1 MRILFK
7 LTTLIIILC
16 LLSAAAYVFY
26 KRVLRPNPIAHAP
39 PTASERASLV
49 QQKQHSR
56 YLLGS
61 NTNELRE
68 DNASIPFIDLFKSS
82 IPFADTHPW
91 LSSDD
96 VIYDSNGWP
105 TDLKGGVAGTKFLNR
120 LPANT
125 VPDGLYTVLYDGI
138 GELQYGNDARLQ
150 SRQPGKDIIEIT
162 AGKDQILNASLII
175 KSLNTSNPLR
185 NIKVLLP
192 GGICEGNPYQRVDSD
207 AACGTQRYLSFEYHH
222 AKLQFNPDYL
232 NFMKDFRV
240 VRFMNMSGITRNSVE
255 QWSDRNTLNQ
265 STWAG
270 KEGSRGAP
278 LEVMVSLANRL
289 QADAWFSMPHR
300 ASDDYI
306 RQFAHYVAT
315 HLDPSL
321 KVYIEYSNEVWNNI
335 FIHRKYAI
343 EQGLKRQL
351 DSDPQTAGIK
361 FYAARSVEIFKLWE
375 SAFGGT
381 QRLLRT
387 LSGWSANER
396 LTSQLLS
403 YEQTHR
409 YTDVFAIAPYF
420 YALPE
425 VLRKAKDVDDVFEA
439 MLDEGSNYGL
449 SASIEQ
455 IQTQAALVN
464 EFGVEL
470 VAYEGGQHLV
480 DWETRTVGQ
489 HPNPLLYAANRDP
502 RMGEIYRRYLRAWKA
517 SGAKVFV
524 HFSAPRIYSWYGSW
538 GAKEHIAQPREQ
550 APKYDALLDYLESN
564 R

>member
-1 MRILFK
+1 V
-7 LTTLIIILC
+7 ILC
-16 LLSAAAYVFY
+16 LLAAAGYVFY
-26 KRVLRPNPIAHAP
+26 KRVLKPNPIPHAP
-39 PTASERASLV
+39 PTASERATLIL
-49 QQKQHSR
+49 QKQHSR
-56 YLLGS
+56 YFLGT

-82 IPFADTHPW
+82 IPFPDTHPW
-91 LSSDD
+91 LSSKG
-96 VIYDSNGWP
+96 VVYDKDGWP
-105 TDLKGGVAGTKFLNR
+105 VDLKGGVAGTKFLNR
-120 LPANT
+120 LPAGT
-125 VPDGLYTVLYDGI
+125 VPDGLYTVLYEGT
-138 GELQYGNDARLQ
+138 GELQYGNDARLV
-150 SRQPGKDIIEIT
+150 SRQPGKDIIEIK

-175 KSLNTSNPLR
+175 KSINASNPLR

-192 GGICEGNPYQRVDSD
+192 GGICEGSPYRRVDSNT
-207 AACGTQRYLSFEYHH
+207 ACGKQRYLSFDQHH
-222 AKLQFNPDYL
+222 AQLLFNPDYL

-240 VRFMNMSGITRNSVE
+240 IRFMNMAGMTRNPVE
-255 QWSDRNTLNQ
+255 QWSARNTLDK

-270 KEGSRGAP
+270 KEGTRGAP
-278 LEVMVSLANRL
+278 LEVMVALANRL

-306 RQFAHYVAT
+306 REFSSYAAK
-315 HLDPSL
+315 HLNPSL
-321 KVYIEYSNEVWNNI
+321 KVYVEYSNEVWNNI
-335 FIHRKYAI
+335 FIHKRYAI
-343 EQGLKRQL
+343 EQGLKRKL
-351 DSDPQTAGIK
+351 DTDPQTAGIK
-361 FYAARSVEIFKLWE
+361 FYAKRSVEVFKLWE
-375 SAFGGT
+375 NAFGGT

-420 YALPE
+420 YALPKE
-425 VLRKAKDVDDVFEA
+425 LRKASTVDDIFELV
-439 MLDEGSNYGL
+439 LDEGSNYGL

-455 IQTQAALVN
+455 MQTQVELAN

-480 DWETRTVGQ
+480 DWETRTVEA

-502 RMGEIYRRYLRAWKA
+502 RMGELYGRYLSAWKA

-538 GAKEHIAQPREQ
+538 GAKEYISQPREQ
-550 APKYDALLDYLESN
+550 APKYDALLNYLEAN

>member
-1 MRILFK
+1 MRLLLK
-7 LTTLIIILC
+7 LITLIVILC
-16 LLSAAAYVFY
+16 LLSAAGYVFY
-26 KRVLRPNPIAHAP
+26 KRVLKPNPIAHAP
-39 PTASERASLV
+39 PIASERASLI

-56 YLLGS
+56 YLLGT

-96 VIYDSNGWP
+96 VDYDNNGWP
-105 TDLKGGVAGTKFLNR
+105 TDLRGGVAGTKFLNR

-125 VPDGLYTVLYDGI
+125 VPDGLYTVLYNGI
-138 GELQYGNDARLQ
+138 GELQYGNDARLH
-150 SRQPGKDIIEIT
+150 SRQPGKDVIEIT
-162 AGKDQILNASLII
+162 AGKDQILNASLVI
-175 KSLNTSNPLR
+175 KSLNASNPLR

-207 AACGTQRYLSFEYHH
+207 TACGKQRYLSFELHH
-222 AKLQFNPDYL
+222 AQLLFNPDYL

-240 VRFMNMSGITRNSVE
+240 IRFMNMSGMTRNSVE
-255 QWSDRNTLNQ
+255 QWSDRNTLNK

-270 KEGSRGAP
+270 KEGTRGAP

-315 HLDPSL
+315 HLDSSL
-321 KVYIEYSNEVWNNI
+321 KVYVEYSNEVWNNI
-335 FIHRKYAI
+335 FIHKKYAI

-351 DSDPQTAGIK
+351 DTNPQTAGIK

-375 SAFGGT
+375 NAFGGT

-403 YEQTHR
+403 YEKTHR

-420 YALPE
+420 YALPK
-425 VLRKAKDVDDVFEA
+425 VLRKAKNVDDVFEA

-480 DWETRTVGQ
+480 DWETRTVEQ
-489 HPNPLLYAANRDP
+489 HPNPLLYTANRDP
-502 RMGEIYRRYLRAWKA
+502 RMGELYNRYLKAWKA

-538 GAKEHIAQPREQ
+538 GAKEYIAQPREQ
-550 APKYDALLDYLESN
+550 APKYDALLDYLETN